1 MNVDVVLIDDL
12 ELDPN
17 NARRHSKKNLDAI
30 AASLER
36 FGQRKPIVVWR
47 NRVVAGNGTL
57 VAARSLGWREIS
69 VARCPDHWD
78 ELQVKAFALAD
89 NRSAELAE
97 WDEQVL
103 NAQLQELELAE
114 FDVEAIGF
122 ETTVEPEPVIE
133 DEIPEVVEP
142 KAKLGQ
148 VWLLG
153 RHRLM
158 CADATDTTSLDL
170 LMNKS
175 KADMIFTDPPYNVAF
190 QGQELSNTTV
200 DGQKVLH
207 HKGSN
212 TKFDEIKNDC
222 LDEKEF
228 YDFLLAVLNNLQRF
242 EPKAW
247 YFTFGD
253 LTLDQLLKPMK
264 DAGFYWKSILVW
276 MKNQATLSGKDY
288 KSRYEPIVYGCK
300 SGAFYGERYKQEDI
314 WQFQRTLKNDLHPTM
329 KPIPLIANAI
339 ENSSLAGQIVLD
351 VFGGSGSTLIAC
363 EQTDRTCFMM
373 ELDPKY
379 VDVIIA
385 RWEKLTGQTAE
396 LIEG

>member
-69 VARCPDHWD
+69 VARCPDDWD

-122 ETTVEPEPVIE
+122 ETTVEPEPVVE

-142 KAKLGQ
+142 KAKLGD

-153 RHRLM
+153 RHRLV
-158 CADATDTTSLDL
+158 CGDATDTATVQKLMQGNDADL
-170 LMNKS
+170 
-175 KADMIFTDPPYNVAF
+175 IFTDPPYNLDF
-190 QGQELSNTTV
+190 QGQRINAAANAKH
-200 DGQKVLH
+200 D
-207 HKGSN
+207 
-212 TKFDEIKNDC
+212 DIKNDN
-222 LDEKEF
+222 LSLAEF
-228 YDFLLAVLNNLQRF
+228 DDFISKVLRNYASMNA
-242 EPKAW
+242 KAW
-247 YFTFGD
+247 YFFFSD
-253 LTLDQLLKPMK
+253 LTLDMLLVPMRQN
-264 DAGFYWKSILVW
+264 GFSWKSILIW
-276 MKNQATLSGKDY
+276 MKPFASMSSKDY
-288 KSRYEPIVYGCK
+288 KSRYEPFVYGCK
-300 SGAFYGERYKQEDI
+300 SNAFYGQRYNDEDI
-314 WQFQRTLKNDLHPTM
+314 WQFARVKTNDLHPTM
-329 KPIPLIANAI
+329 KPLDLIAKALN
-339 ENSSLAGQIVLD
+339 NSSQPNDIVVDL
-351 VFGGSGSTLIAC
+351 FGGSGSTLIAC
-363 EQTDRTCFMM
+363 EQTNRTCFMM

-385 RWEKLTGQTAE
+385 RWEKLTGDTAV